1 MAQKYGKSYT
11 FYWEKVLFEF
21 EASNI
26 FICFKMNISGCS
38 TLKDY
43 LLVEKSN

>member
-26 FICFKMNISGCS
+26 FICFKMNISN
-38 TLKDY
+38 LKDY